1 MKQIYLKATAL
12 ALLLVMILGLGCS
25 REVPPPTPFTEAEL
39 PAEMEKA
46 FGTAKQAEAKDL
58 ANQVL
63 AALQAKDYSKAFWAI
78 QTLTGVQGLSKEQA
92 NTAARATLTINSL
105 LQSAQAQGD
114 TKAGQTLKRYMET
127 K

>member
-1 MKQIYLKATAL
+1 MAL
-12 ALLLVMILGLGCS
+12 GVGCS

-39 PAEMEKA
+39 PAELEKA

-58 ANQVL
+58 VNQVL

-78 QTLTGVQGLSKEQA
+78 NTLTGVQGLSKEQA
-92 NTAARATLTINSL
+92 NAAARATLTINSL

-114 TKAGQTLKRYMET
+114 KNAGQTLKRYMET